1 MKLFTN
7 KKKLQ
12 NEIKNTNNISFV
24 PTMGALHKGHQSL
37 IKKSVKMSNK
47 TLVSIFV
54 NPRQFE
60 NKKDFFA
67 YPKSFKKDK
76 AILERLKVTYLY
88 KPSYS
93 DIYNFKTK
101 NKIFLHPF
109 SKKLC
114 GKFRVNHFYGVVDVV
129 NRFIEIIKPK
139 KIFLGNKDFQQ
150 LFLVKKHIQ
159 KNGINTK
166 VISCRTI
173 RNKKFIAYS
182 SRLKRL
188 KKYENKK
195 LVEIITILNDYKK
208 KLIRKRIRHNFN
220 YIKNK
225 LLSAG
230 AKKVDYVEIINLK
243 SLKKPKVFGN
253 NCNLFFAFYIKNV
266 RFIDNF

>member
-37 IKKSVKMSNK
+37 I
-47 TLVSIFV
+47 
-54 NPRQFE
+54 
-60 NKKDFFA
+60 
-67 YPKSFKKDK
+67 
-76 AILERLKVTYLY
+76 KVTYLY

-166 VISCRTI
+166 VISCKTI
-173 RNKKFIAYS
+173 IGYGSPARVSTITNLSTYS
-182 SRLKRL
+182 FKIFSLRSS
-188 KKYENKK
+188 
-195 LVEIITILNDYKK
+195 IM
-208 KLIRKRIRHNFN
+208 FSS
-220 YIKNK
+220 KN
-225 LLSAG
+225 
-230 AKKVDYVEIINLK
+230 
-243 SLKKPKVFGN
+243 
-253 NCNLFFAFYIKNV
+253 
-266 RFIDNF
+266 